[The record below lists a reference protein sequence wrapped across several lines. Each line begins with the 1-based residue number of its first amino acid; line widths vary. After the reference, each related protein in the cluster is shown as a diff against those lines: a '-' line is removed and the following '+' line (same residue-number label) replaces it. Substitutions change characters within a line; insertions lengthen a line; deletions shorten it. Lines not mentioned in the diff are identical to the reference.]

1 MSEAT
6 FTLEASEAGA
16 VEAKEGAGTRVAVSP
31 LMVPPLTPPDPAQV
45 REARRVR
52 QLSQEDAAMLVG
64 LSHGARW
71 GEHESVKRHRPI
83 NAARWELFL
92 LKTGQHPTLRLESKI
107 QETAQRETGG
117 GSEA

>member
-1 MSEAT
+1 MSEVTTTRDAA
-6 FTLEASEAGA
+6 EVGA
-16 VEAKEGAGTRVAVSP
+16 AEAKDQAGTGVASSP
-31 LMVPPLTPPDPAQV
+31 LMAPPLTPPEPSQV

-71 GEHESVKRHRPI
+71 GEHESEKRHRPI

-92 LKTGQHPTLRLESKI
+92 LKTGQHPTLRLELKGGEA
-107 QETAQRETGG
+107 QESRC
-117 GSEA
+117 EASHS